1 MGIYNDKHRLFQDY
15 VKELNTFAAPEDA
28 VSESDCAAK
37 CESYISSADCTWKNI
52 FAPDTG
58 ELVGFLIYGK
68 TGAVK
73 HPDADRSIEEAYV
86 APKYRRQ
93 GLMSDVVRDYETRHK
108 CRYNL
113 IVQKGNDYAKGYWER
128 LFEQM
133 GYGPIE
139 LDKTYIG
146 GREDVL
152 LMGFAPVK

>member
-68 TGAVK
+68 TGVVK

-86 APKYRRQ
+86 APKY
-93 GLMSDVVRDYETRHK
+93 K

-139 LDKTYIG
+139 LDETYIG